1 VLGMGLNVSQRADEL
16 PPPSDP
22 RAYPPTSL
30 GLAGAATD
38 RVPLVRAILRALED
52 WYGRWGDAA
61 GDPDACGL
69 REAYRSHCVTIG
81 RDVEVSLPSGEL
93 TGTATDI
100 DQDGRLLVMAVD
112 GVHTLAAGDV
122 RHVR

>member
-1 VLGMGLNVSQRADEL
+1 
-16 PPPSDP
+16 
-22 RAYPPTSL
+22 
-30 GLAGAATD
+30 
-38 RVPLVRAILRALED
+38 
-52 WYGRWGDAA
+52 
-61 GDPDACGL
+61 
-69 REAYRSHCVTIG
+69 VTIG

-100 DQDGRLLVMAVD
+100 DEDGRLLVMAVD